1 MLNEQTIGLLNN
13 MRLPGMAKA
22 LREQMDHAEKYMALC
37 FEERVGLLIDQE
49 HTDRESRKLTRRLQ
63 QAHLRDKACIE
74 DIDYRQTRGL
84 DKSVMRRLATC
95 DWIAKHQNVII
106 TGATG
111 AGKTYL
117 ACALAD
123 QACRKGI
130 DAAYRRMSRLMHE
143 MHVARHDGSYSK
155 LLGRF
160 AKMHLL
166 IIDDWG
172 ITPLGDQERR
182 DLLEVLEDRHGAKST
197 IIATQL
203 PVDAWH
209 RYIGDATVADAI
221 LDRVVHNAHK
231 LDLKGA
237 SMRKVKT
244 NLTSQ
249 EASA

>member
-1 MLNEQTIGLLNN
+1 MLNEQTLTLLNN

-22 LREQMDHAEKYMALC
+22 LREQIDHAEKYMALS
-37 FEERVGLLIDQE
+37 FEERVGLLIDHE
-49 HTDRESRKLTRRLQ
+49 HTHRESRKLTRRLQ
-63 QAHLRDKACIE
+63 QAHLRDKACLE

-84 DKSVMRRLATC
+84 DKSVVRRLATC

-111 AGKTYL
+111 TGKTYL

-130 DAAYRRMSRLMHE
+130 DAAYRRMPRLMQE

-155 LLGRF
+155 LLSRF

>member
-1 MLNEQTIGLLNN
+1 
-13 MRLPGMAKA
+13 MAN
-22 LREQMDHAEKYMALC
+22 
-37 FEERVGLLIDQE
+37 
-49 HTDRESRKLTRRLQ
+49 T
-63 QAHLRDKACIE
+63 
-74 DIDYRQTRGL
+74 
-84 DKSVMRRLATC
+84 
-95 DWIAKHQNVII
+95 AKNQNVII

-130 DAAYRRMSRLMHE
+130 DAAYRRMPRLMQE

-155 LLGRF
+155 LLSRF

-209 RYIGDATVADAI
+209 PYIGDATVAGAI

-231 LDLKGA
+231 LDLKGT

-244 NLTSQ
+244 TLTSQ
-249 EASA
+249 EASASIEQNWQRRFAPIQIPKPSCTIGFGRNRRSTSTECAATLWPVKSLDSGPCFCAR

>member
-1 MLNEQTIGLLNN
+1 MLNEQTMMLLNN
-13 MRLPGMAKA
+13 MRLLGMARS
-22 LREQMDHAEKYMALC
+22 LREQMDHAEKYTSLS
-37 FEERVGLLIDQE
+37 FEERVGLLIDHE

-74 DIDYRQTRGL
+74 DIDYRQTRSL
-84 DKSVMRRLATC
+84 DKGVIRRLATC
-95 DWIAKHQNVII
+95 DWINKHQNVII

-130 DAAYRRMSRLMHE
+130 DTAYRRMSRLMQE
-143 MHVARHDGSYSK
+143 MHVARHDGSYGK
-155 LLGRF
+155 LLSRF

-182 DLLEVLEDRHGAKST
+182 DLLEVLEDRHGATST

-244 NLTSQ
+244 NLTSP